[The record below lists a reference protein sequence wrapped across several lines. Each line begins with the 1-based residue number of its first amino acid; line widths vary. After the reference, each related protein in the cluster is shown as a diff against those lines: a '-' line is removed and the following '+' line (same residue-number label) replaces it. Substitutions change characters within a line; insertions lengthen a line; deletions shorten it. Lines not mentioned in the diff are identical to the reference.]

1 MCIVMAIYLIFF
13 SFFTGGVV
21 VIFILGWLTVC
32 IGQYPLTTAAPPET
46 ATYRTTDIL
55 ELYALMR
62 AFYIFI
68 FILFDLLYR
77 LVRFEIKS
85 LNHYLEQFRIILF
98 VDCTAI

>member
-1 MCIVMAIYLIFF
+1 MTINYLTLYLFIIV
-13 SFFTGGVV
+13 GGVV

-55 ELYALMR
+55 ELATLMR

-68 FILFDLLYR
+68 FLLFDMLYR
-77 LVRFEIKS
+77 
-85 LNHYLEQFRIILF
+85 
-98 VDCTAI
+98 